1 MQGETLL
8 EEPFGSW
15 EIALGARQCPKKD
28 RYLGALLGV
37 PGAGELE
44 DLFQPRAALDQIL
57 AHIPEPKQSH
67 RQAQSPFELALSKKI
82 IERGAK
88 VIDLKIATREP
99 ETTLG
104 FTQLRVSFLRKNQA
118 IRGMGP
124 PDRELFAAAGE
135 VFESI
140 FANGLEHGKTRLGIR
155 SVHTLNQVLIHQG
168 RQTIKQINAKVATR
182 VADGLGPLE
191 R

>member
-44 DLFQPRAALDQIL
+44 DLFQPRAALDQML

-67 RQAQSPFELALSKKI
+67 RQAQSPFEITIPKKF

-99 ETTLG
+99 EAALD
-104 FTQLRVSFLRKNQA
+104 FTQLRVSFLREDQA
-118 IRGMGP
+118 IRGMCTS
-124 PDRELFAAAGE
+124 DQALFAARDE

-140 FANGLEHGKTRLGIR
+140 F
-155 SVHTLNQVLIHQG
+155 
-168 RQTIKQINAKVATR
+168 
-182 VADGLGPLE
+182 
-191 R
+191 